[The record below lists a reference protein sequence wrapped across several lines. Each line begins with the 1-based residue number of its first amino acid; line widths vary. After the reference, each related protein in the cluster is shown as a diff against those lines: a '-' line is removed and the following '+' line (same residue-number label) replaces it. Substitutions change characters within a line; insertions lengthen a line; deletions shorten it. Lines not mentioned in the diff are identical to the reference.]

1 MTREELI
8 AELAEACNVTKG
20 MARKFLDA
28 LADIA
33 SIELGMP
40 NAEIPLG
47 AKLGRLVVKQVP
59 ERKVRSVT
67 GEEVLVPAHLK
78 VVFKPSR
85 YLKEEVL
92 KKKREK

>member
-8 AELAEACNVTKG
+8 TEIAEACNVTKG
-20 MARKFLDA
+20 MARRFLDA
-28 LADIA
+28 FSDIV

-40 NAEIPLG
+40 DAEIPLG
-47 AKLGRLVVKQVP
+47 AKVGRLVVKQVP
-59 ERKVRSVT
+59 ERKVKSIT

-92 KKKREK
+92 KKGAK